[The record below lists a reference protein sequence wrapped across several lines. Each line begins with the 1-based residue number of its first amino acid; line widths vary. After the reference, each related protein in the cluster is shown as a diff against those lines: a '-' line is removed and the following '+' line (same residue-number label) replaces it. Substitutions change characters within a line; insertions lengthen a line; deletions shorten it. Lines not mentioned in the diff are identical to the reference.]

1 MSEVISKTTFQAIE
15 MLRVENNQELGSVL
29 RTDFKSEP
37 YILFVFNESSSL
49 LKVDI
54 SSTGKTVLSHYDLL
68 GRPMLL
74 PTRSYL
80 EQNFPEI
87 EVLDVSRA
95 ERAEALFN
103 RGGFGAYQDVHSDDH
118 EEALSIALR
127 KLASVTT
134 ANRVSSTS
142 VTPTYFFRPAAQQ
155 SLSEVPILL
164 DPENDKSHH
173 P

>member
-1 MSEVISKTTFQAIE
+1 MSDAISKTTFQGVE
-15 MLRVENNQELGSVL
+15 MLRVENNQELGTIL

-37 YILFVFNESSSL
+37 YILFVFNECSSL
-49 LKVDI
+49 FKIDI
-54 SSTGKTVLSHYDLL
+54 SATTGKTILSHYDLL

-80 EQNFPEI
+80 EQNFPEV

-103 RGGFGAYQDVHSDDH
+103 RGGFGAYQDVHSGDH
-118 EEALSIALR
+118 EEALSIAIR
-127 KLASVTT
+127 KLASATKTNTLRSSVT
-134 ANRVSSTS
+134 STS
-142 VTPTYFFRPAAQQ
+142 FFRPAAQQ
-155 SLSEVPILL
+155 PVSETPVL
-164 DPENDKSHH
+164 DPEHNKPHH